1 MKKPTL
7 LCIQTRGFF
16 ILYRWVV
23 NMSFENAAKGLIHYR
38 NEFRKIAFE
47 ELGAIGVNSGAYR
60 NLGTISPND
69 TIDSVYDKIIASA
82 EEEVKEYLGENNID
96 INLKSKNP
104 KGDLQK
110 SLLRYTKRI
119 EKVAGKFST
128 SSLKNVRFSDQEAEQ
143 LELEIIQSLVAI
155 AGEGYKN
162 NMENWLS
169 NDPDARKYV
178 GVIASLMKSKS
189 GRGRAYIGAKLGNI
203 FEQLIA
209 NQIMIKGNAFIK
221 QIINQGDK
229 KIGGPNKGFINP
241 MTGSTIAFPTP
252 ITTTADEYLS
262 FNTKEEKNGAFM
274 TVKLTSNPFNIKF
287 KSAVGEEFNPVTF
300 SAGWGDKISTYVMWT
315 NEYLT
320 KGYTS
325 EKRFV
330 NKIVAASL
338 SSIGVGGYIG
348 ERSALALIS
357 TGSKINIKSLDVI
370 LRDIKKSK
378 QMTLQKIKIQK
389 EADYRNNV
397 ISLVRHFS
405 SDEQKQYILS
415 KVVLNFNMYA
425 GVKIE

>member
-1 MKKPTL
+1 
-7 LCIQTRGFF
+7 
-16 ILYRWVV
+16 
-23 NMSFENAAKGLIHYR
+23 MSVEFQNAAKGLAHYR
-38 NEFRKIAFE
+38 NAFRKIAFE

-60 NLGTISPND
+60 NLGIISPND

-96 INLKSKNP
+96 INLKSENP

-110 SLLRYTKRI
+110 SLLKYAKRI
-119 EKVAGKFST
+119 DRVAGKFST
-128 SSLKNVRFSDQEAEQ
+128 SSLKNVRFNDQEAQQ

-155 AGEGYKN
+155 AGKDYRKDV
-162 NMENWLS
+162 ENWLF
-169 NDPDARKYV
+169 NDSSARKYV
-178 GVIASLMKSKS
+178 GVIANLMKSES

-221 QIINQGDK
+221 EIINQGDK

-252 ITTTADEYLS
+252 ITTTADEYLT

-274 TVKLTSNPFNIKF
+274 TVKLTSNAFNIKF
-287 KSAVGEEFNPVTF
+287 KSAIGEEFNPVTF
-300 SAGWGDKISTYVMWT
+300 SAGWGDKISTFVMWT
-315 NEYLT
+315 NDSLT
-320 KGYTS
+320 ESSRS
-325 EKRFV
+325 EKQLV

-357 TGSKINIKSLDVI
+357 TGSNISIKSLDVI
-370 LRDIKKSK
+370 LKNIKNSK
-378 QMTLQKIKIQK
+378 QMTLRNIKIQK
-389 EADYRNNV
+389 EEDYRKNV
-397 ISLVRHFS
+397 ISFIQHFS
-405 SDEQKQYILS
+405 SKEQKQYILS
-415 KVVLNFNMYA
+415 KVVLNFSMYA